1 MRVLSSS
8 VKGVAI
14 EDELVIIPSDY
25 VLEQNYP
32 NPFNPTTNIRFELPR
47 DKAVSLTI
55 FDVSGRIVKRL
66 VDNQHL
72 SQGVHEIQW
81 DGTSDAGGQV
91 ASGTYLYQLK
101 FGNFAHTKTMVLL
114 K

>member
-1 MRVLSSS
+1 MRSGLVDPTIGTIPAGCFSSQLNASTIRVLPQ
-8 VKGVAI
+8 A
-14 EDELVIIPSDY
+14 P
-25 VLEQNYP
+25 
-32 NPFNPTTNIRFELPR
+32 

-55 FDVSGRIVKRL
+55 FDVSGRVVKTL

-72 SQGVHEIQW
+72 QQGVHEIQW
-81 DGTSDAGGQV
+81 DGTNQAGAQV

>member
-1 MRVLSSS
+1 M
-8 VKGVAI
+8 K
-14 EDELVIIPSDY
+14 
-25 VLEQNYP
+25 
-32 NPFNPTTNIRFELPR
+32 
-47 DKAVSLTI
+47 K
-55 FDVSGRIVKRL
+55 L
-66 VDNQHL
+66 VDNQYL